1 MVVLLYLP
9 QLNTSTSTIQ
19 KWRYGRTSKTRVTT
33 ASSVFIRWLPVI
45 ESGGEVKPDP
55 YRRRPQIFNG
65 ARPSST
71 CARVATHI
79 AAKNADHFTGHIAAF
94 GADRAANAEGVEIES
109 GVDLAGFRGVAVG
122 YHRAGAVLAMSI
134 EQGCN
139 QVAVIVGVNGLP

>member
-1 MVVLLYLP
+1 MAIWTNVQNSRHNGIKRVHQMAP
-9 QLNTSTSTIQ
+9 
-19 KWRYGRTSKTRVTT
+19 RYR
-33 ASSVFIRWLPVI
+33 IRRP
-45 ESGGEVKPDP
+45 GQTDP

-109 GVDLAGFRGVAVG
+109 GVDLAGFGVSLLDITARVPCW
-122 YHRAGAVLAMSI
+122 R
-134 EQGCN
+134 
-139 QVAVIVGVNGLP
+139 